1 MDLISPKIRIVSPTY
16 DILCE
21 AIDSIE
27 KMNAPV
33 KITYF
38 DSESRLQFLKSDM
51 SVLGDRKMVSAKEGT
66 IVVLMDNSCGVM
78 FGLALIKN
86 APGSSSPCIKTHPL
100 DPETYSGKYSQ
111 YNTYQI
117 YTKEVKI
124 FKTPIPHSQ
133 IREMIGAPEISGH
146 GNMWT
151 KNRFNFCT
159 PFHKGVD
166 AKVIERYNLWINTMM
181 NA

>member
-1 MDLISPKIRIVSPTY
+1 
-16 DILCE
+16 
-21 AIDSIE
+21 
-27 KMNAPV
+27 MNSPV
-33 KITYF
+33 KITFF
-38 DSESRLQFLKSDM
+38 DAESRLQFLKSDM
-51 SVLGDRKMVSAKEGT
+51 TVLGDNKMVNVKEGT
-66 IVVLMDNSCGVM
+66 IIVMIDNSCGEM
-78 FGLALIKN
+78 FALATIKN

-124 FKTPIPHSQ
+124 LKKPITHFQ
-133 IREMIGAPEISGH
+133 IRELINAPDISGN

-166 AKVIERYNLWINTMM
+166 AKVIDRYNLWINTMM

>member
-1 MDLISPKIRIVSPTY
+1 
-16 DILCE
+16 
-21 AIDSIE
+21 
-27 KMNAPV
+27 MNSPV

-38 DSESRLQFLKSDM
+38 DSESRSQFLNSDM

-66 IVVLMDNSCGVM
+66 IIVLMDNSSGEI
-78 FGLALIKN
+78 FGLATIKN
-86 APGSSSPCIKTHPL
+86 APGSSKPCIKTHPL
-100 DPETYSGKYSQ
+100 DQETYSGKYSQ
-111 YNTYQI
+111 YNAYQI

-124 FKTPIPHSQ
+124 FKKPISHSQ
-133 IREMIGAPEISGH
+133 VRDIIDAPKISGH

-166 AKVIERYNLWINTMM
+166 AKVIDRYNLWINTMM